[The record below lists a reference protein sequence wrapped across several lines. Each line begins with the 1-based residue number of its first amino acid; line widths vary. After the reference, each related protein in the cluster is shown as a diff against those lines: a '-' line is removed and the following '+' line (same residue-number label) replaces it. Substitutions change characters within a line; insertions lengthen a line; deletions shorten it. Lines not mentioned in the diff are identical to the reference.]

1 MFESWN
7 VSKVF
12 DALPSPSSL
21 KDAQKRCAFLLAM
34 ASSRRPSE
42 LASLKCSPE
51 FMIISDDKVRF
62 LPSKLSKTDRQS
74 HLGPPIVIMRLPPT
88 SDNSPCPVEAL
99 SELLR
104 FRSKLHLSHDFIFT
118 SCAPPF
124 KPLSTAAFSDLLRA
138 CFQRAGIS
146 APPGST
152 RAISVSD
159 AFARGASIDEVLHAG
174 DWSSASTF
182 FAHYLRRSASA
193 SASLRQTSGYQGDTC
208 RRMD

>member
-1 MFESWN
+1 
-7 VSKVF
+7 
-12 DALPSPSSL
+12 
-21 KDAQKRCAFLLAM
+21 M

-42 LASLKCSPE
+42 IASLKCSPE
-51 FMIISDDKVRF
+51 LMILSDDKVRF

-99 SELLR
+99 RELLR

-138 CFQRAGIS
+138 CFRRAGIS

-152 RAISVSD
+152 RAISVLD
-159 AFARGASIDEVLHAG
+159 AFARGAQWAVMSNNPLTGTLA
-174 DWSSASTF
+174 
-182 FAHYLRRSASA
+182 R
-193 SASLRQTSGYQGDTC
+193 
-208 RRMD
+208 